1 MAITPEQTRT
11 LSPSEQFIANQ
22 LEGAID
28 LTLLNQHA
36 TAYYHL
42 TPSIRGLNARICAHV
57 ATLYRK
63 VGWNVGYT
71 LDAENDTAR
80 FYLSESE
87 KVPHGYEQQ

>member
-42 TPSIRGLNARICAHV
+42 TPSIRGLNTRICAHV
-57 ATLYRK
+57 AAVYRK
-63 VGWNVGYT
+63 AGWHTGFIFN
-71 LDAENDTAR
+71 ADTSVAR

-87 KVPHGYEQQ
+87 KAPLDYEQ

>member
-1 MAITPEQTRT
+1 MAVTPEQARR
-11 LSPSEQFIANQ
+11 LSASEQFIANQ

-57 ATLYRK
+57 AALYRK
-63 VGWNVGYT
+63 VGWHTGYMF
-71 LDAENDTAR
+71 DSEKSVAR

-87 KVPHGYEQQ
+87 KAPRDYEQ